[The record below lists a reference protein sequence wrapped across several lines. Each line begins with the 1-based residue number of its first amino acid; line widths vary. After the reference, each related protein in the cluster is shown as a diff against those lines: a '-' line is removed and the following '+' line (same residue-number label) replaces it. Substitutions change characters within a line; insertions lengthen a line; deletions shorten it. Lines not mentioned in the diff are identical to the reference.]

1 MPVQRVLPANC
12 GLNAAGERADKPYT
26 VILRLAEEW
35 EQRTM
40 PQESG
45 RGQPE
50 EWYRYALAL
59 EASQEGFWD
68 WDLVAGRLWGSH
80 RWQALTGVGGECSR
94 LEAWMERVHPHD
106 QTALEA
112 DLRAIRA
119 GEARRLE
126 NEHRIRHEDGQ
137 WRWVLARGVA
147 GEDGHGRVT
156 HIAGSL
162 TDLTEHRTADAL
174 TGLPNRLCFID
185 HLERRME
192 RGRLRGDWRFA
203 VLALVVDR
211 FERVNETLGSAGGD
225 RLLMET
231 ALRLQAVLPEASLA
245 AHLSGAEFLVCL
257 EGIHGEAEAVG
268 FATEAGV
275 AFREPFVWRGHRVSP
290 QVAIGIAQACPGC
303 AHPEELVGRAESAL
317 AHARGQEPAGVVC
330 YSEGMRERAL
340 EKLALEGDLERAIRE
355 GALTMFYQPEVD
367 LRTSRIIGFE
377 ALVRWRHAR
386 LGLLPPAEFI
396 PMAEETGLILP
407 LGDWGLREACQQ
419 MVKWRAGNPLFTGVR
434 ISVNLSARQFE
445 QGDLVERVRQVL
457 EETQL
462 SPGSLRLEVTESS
475 VIADAPGAV
484 KTMRELGRLGVG
496 LHMDD
501 FGVGYSSLQYLRNFP
516 FDTLKID
523 RSFIREI
530 ARDRESQ
537 QIVRSILDL
546 ASSFGLDVVAEGIED
561 AEQLEELKSLGCPC
575 GQGYYFARPMDAGG
589 IDALLESG
597 ALRGNETA
605 LAQA

>member
-1 MPVQRVLPANC
+1 
-12 GLNAAGERADKPYT
+12 
-26 VILRLAEEW
+26 
-35 EQRTM
+35 M

-80 RWQALTGVGGECSR
+80 RWQSLTGLHEPCSR
-94 LEAWMERVHPHD
+94 LDAWMERVHPHD
-106 QTALEA
+106 KTAFEA
-112 DLRAIRA
+112 DLRAVRE
-119 GEARRLE
+119 GEARNLE
-126 NEHRIRHEDGQ
+126 NEHRIRHDDGQ

-147 GEDGHGRVT
+147 GEDGEGRVI

-162 TDLTEHRTADAL
+162 TDNTKHRMADAL
-174 TGLPNRLCFID
+174 TGLPNRLSFID

-192 RGRLRGDWRFA
+192 RGRLRGDWKFA
-203 VLALVVDR
+203 VLALAVDR

-231 ALRLQAVLPEASLA
+231 ALRLQAVLPESSLA

-257 EGIHGEAEAVG
+257 EGIRSEADAVR
-268 FATEAGV
+268 FATEAAA
-275 AFREPFVWRGHRVSP
+275 AFREPFVWRGNRVAP
-290 QVAIGIAQACPGC
+290 QVAVGIAQACAAC
-303 AHPEELVGRAESAL
+303 AHPEDVVGRAESAL
-317 AHARGQEPAGVVC
+317 THARGQDPPGIVC
-330 YSEGMRERAL
+330 YSDGMREQAL
-340 EKLALEGDLERAIRE
+340 RKLALEADLERAIRE
-355 GALTMFYQPEVD
+355 GELTMFYQPEVD
-367 LRTSRIIGFE
+367 LRTSCIIGFE

-386 LGLLPPAEFI
+386 LGLLPPSEFI
-396 PMAEETGLILP
+396 PLAEETGLILP
-407 LGDWGLREACQQ
+407 LGDWGLREACRQ
-419 MVKWRAGNPLFTGVR
+419 MVKWREAGNPRLQHVR

-445 QGDLVERVRQVL
+445 QADLVERVRKVL
-457 EETQL
+457 KETRL
-462 SPGSLRLEVTESS
+462 NPASLRLEVTESS
-475 VIADAPGAV
+475 LIADAPAAV
-484 KTMRELGRLGVG
+484 ETMRALGRLGVG

-501 FGVGYSSLQYLRNFP
+501 FGVGYSSLQYLRSFP

-537 QIVRSILDL
+537 QIVRSILEL

-561 AEQLEELKSLGCPC
+561 AEQLEELKSMGCPC
-575 GQGYYFARPMDAGG
+575 GQGYYFARPMDALS
-589 IDALLESG
+589 IDALLQSG
-597 ALRGNETA
+597 EWGAKEPAMARA
-605 LAQA
+605 